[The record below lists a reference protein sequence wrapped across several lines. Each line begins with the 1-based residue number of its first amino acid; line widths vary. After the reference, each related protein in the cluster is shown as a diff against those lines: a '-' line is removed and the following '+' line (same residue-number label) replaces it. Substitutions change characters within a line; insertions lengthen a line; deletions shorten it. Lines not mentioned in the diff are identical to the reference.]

1 MAEVTVN
8 LALVSGKV
16 VDSQAPTSRTDFYNG
31 SSDSYISL
39 KNYPS
44 YNNISRAYAKYN
56 ALSETYKYKKLISAQ
71 LYFYASTNRFNVAA
85 YALSQDVDLSAIN
98 WNNAPALPDEAI
110 GTAPAYLAAQF
121 YLPIRTNALEAMS
134 AAELSKAGKALLN
147 AKTIALAT
155 VEAETATTLYTIRNG
170 ANSHYLRVIVDP
182 DVTITSQVEAVNSPT
197 SGYVN
202 PRVANSF
209 SWNLVSSD
217 SVYTCAGEFVQQSAT
232 FYWRVKNASSWNSV
246 SAGTSKSKTISAN
259 TFPTASTIQWYVS
272 ATDTTGTTSTTPT
285 YEFST
290 AAGAVTAT
298 PVSPA
303 DSVEDNSAAI
313 TFTWNVTSAD
323 GQAHSSSELQKSTD
337 GSTWSTLGTV
347 SGSGTSYVCPTN
359 TLPSGTIYWR
369 VRASNIDGTAG
380 AWSSA
385 VTFISFGAPAAPSVT
400 VTARNFAT
408 VNWQT
413 DVQEAYKITVDG
425 AVIGPIFGT
434 ERTYDLPEPLRAGT
448 HTVSVEVQNSFGL
461 WSQPGTANVTVT
473 EGIDYLTR
481 IVSVKGKIDA
491 VITYNVDPRYT
502 AVSAIYLYR
511 DGIKIASLPVQL
523 SNGQTYVDRFVL
535 GRHSYQIIVRYT
547 SGFGS
552 FTDTVST
559 EITSCGAPRI
569 APFSGGEWM
578 KLRLSETTR
587 RTEGFSRQRQISLRH
602 FTGAEYPVA
611 EVSPYTDASGSYDCA
626 FENVDDANAFEA
638 LFGQVVILKTKAENV
653 VIGVLSGYE
662 KQVNR
667 HYIAYT
673 FTIQRIYWRDYLDLT
688 TD

>member
-1 MAEVTVN
+1 MAETYIDLPVVESALVDADHPEANFSNLSTYNIATSYSGWTKLLLLTFQEPTASIKAKRLYRVTVVGQYKDGVDDALDVFAVKN
-8 LALVSGKV
+8 SYIPGLVTWNTKPATSINIGPSALGITYSSAYKNFEAPDWNRLSYPAAKQSEQSAWALVGNGIGINGRS
-16 VDSQAPTSRTDFYNG
+16 SYYTSSSITVKTD
-31 SSDSYISL
+31 
-39 KNYPS
+39 
-44 YNNISRAYAKYN
+44 
-56 ALSETYKYKKLISAQ
+56 
-71 LYFYASTNRFNVAA
+71 
-85 YALSQDVDLSAIN
+85 
-98 WNNAPALPDEAI
+98 
-110 GTAPAYLAAQF
+110 
-121 YLPIRTNALEAMS
+121 
-134 AAELSKAGKALLN
+134 
-147 AKTIALAT
+147 TIA
-155 VEAETATTLYTIRNG
+155 V
-170 ANSHYLRVIVDP
+170 RVYYD
-182 DVTITSQVEAVNSPT
+182 DSASATSQVEATNSPT

-202 PRVANSF
+202 PRTATSF
-209 SWNLVSSD
+209 SWQFKPSGTYYPVSP
-217 SVYTCAGEFVQQSAT
+217 YTQQSAT
-232 FYWRVKNASSWNSV
+232 FYWRVKNASTWNSV
-246 SAGTSKSKTISAN
+246 SAGTAQSKSISAN

-272 ATDTTGTTSTTPT
+272 ATDTYGTTSTTPT

-347 SGSGTSYVCPTN
+347 SGSGTSYVCPAN
-359 TLPSGTIYWR
+359 TLPSGTLYWR

-385 VTFISFGAPAAPSVT
+385 ASFVSFGAPAAPSVT
-400 VTARNFAT
+400 VTANNFAT
-408 VNWQT
+408 VNWQA
-413 DVQEAYKITVDG
+413 DVQEAYRITVDG

-461 WSQPGTANVTVT
+461 WSQPGTASVTVT
-473 EGIDYLTR
+473 ESPIFTTR

-523 SNGQTYVDRFVL
+523 GSGQTYVDRCVL

-547 SGFGS
+547 SGIGS
-552 FTDTVST
+552 FTDTVSA

-626 FENVDDANAFEA
+626 FETVEDANAFEA
-638 LFGQVVILKTKAENV
+638 LFGQVVILKTKANNV

>member
-31 SSDSYISL
+31 SSDSHFSL

-44 YNNISRAYAKYN
+44 YGNISRAFAKYSS
-56 ALSETYKYKKLISAQ
+56 LSDSYKYKKLISAQ
-71 LYFYASTNRFNVAA
+71 LAFRSATNKFNVGA

-98 WNNAPALPDEAI
+98 WNNAPALPDEAL
-110 GTAPAYLAAQF
+110 GTAPTYLVANF
-121 YLPIRTNALEAMS
+121 LLPIRTNSLESMS
-134 AAELSKAGKALLN
+134 AAELSNAGKALLN
-147 AKTIALAT
+147 AKTIAIAT
-155 VEAETATTLYTIRNG
+155 VEAETYTTLYTKYEGTNT
-170 ANSHYLRVIVDP
+170 NYLRVIVDP

-202 PRVANSF
+202 PRIANSF
-209 SWNLVSSD
+209 SWRFVSSD
-217 SVYTCAGEFVQQSAT
+217 PVYTCAGEWKQQSAT
-232 FYWRVKNASSWNSV
+232 FYWRVKNASTWNSV
-246 SAGTSKSKTISAN
+246 SVGTSKSKTISAN

-285 YEFST
+285 YEIST
-290 AAGAVTAT
+290 TAGAVTAT

-303 DSVEDNSAAI
+303 DSVEDNSAPI
-313 TFTWNVTSAD
+313 TFSWNVTSAD
-323 GQAHSSSELQKSTD
+323 GQAQSGSGLQYSTNGSSWTA
-337 GSTWSTLGTV
+337 LGTV
-347 SGSGTSYVCPTN
+347 SGSGTSYVCPAN
-359 TLPSGTIYWR
+359 TLPSGTLYWR

-400 VTARNFAT
+400 VTAKNFAT
-408 VNWQT
+408 VTWQT
-413 DVQEAYKITVDG
+413 DVQEAFRITVDG
-425 AVIGPIFGT
+425 TVIGPIFGT
-434 ERTYDLPEPLRAGT
+434 ERTYDLPEPLRTGT
-448 HTVSVEVQNSFGL
+448 HTITVEVQNSFGL
-461 WSQPGTANVTVT
+461 WSQPGTASVTVP
-473 EGIDYLTR
+473 EGTTYLTR

-511 DGIKIASLPVQL
+511 DGVRIASLPVQL
-523 SNGQTYVDRFVL
+523 GNGQTYVDRFVL
-535 GRHSYQIIVRYT
+535 GRHSYQIIVRYA

-552 FTDTVST
+552 FSDTVSA

-578 KLRLSETTR
+578 MLRLSETPR

-602 FTGAEYPVA
+602 FTGAEYPIA
-611 EVSPYTDASGSYDCA
+611 EISPYTDASGSYDCA
-626 FENVDDANAFEA
+626 FETVEDANAFEA
-638 LFGQVVILKTKAENV
+638 LFGQVVILKTKANNV
-653 VIGVLSGYE
+653 VIGVLSNYE
-662 KQVNR
+662 KRVSR

-673 FTIQRIYWRDYLDLT
+673 FSIQRIYWRDYLDLT

>member
-1 MAEVTVN
+1 MAETYIDLPVVESALVDADHPETNFSNLSTYNIATSYSGWTKLLLLTFQEPSASIKSKRLYRVTVVGQYKDGVDDALDVFAVKN
-8 LALVSGKV
+8 SYIPGLVTWNTKPATSINIGPSALGITYSSAYKNFEAPDWNRLSYPAAKQSEQSAWALVGNGIGINGRSSYYERSSITVK
-16 VDSQAPTSRTDFYNG
+16 TD
-31 SSDSYISL
+31 
-39 KNYPS
+39 
-44 YNNISRAYAKYN
+44 
-56 ALSETYKYKKLISAQ
+56 
-71 LYFYASTNRFNVAA
+71 
-85 YALSQDVDLSAIN
+85 
-98 WNNAPALPDEAI
+98 
-110 GTAPAYLAAQF
+110 
-121 YLPIRTNALEAMS
+121 
-134 AAELSKAGKALLN
+134 
-147 AKTIALAT
+147 TIA
-155 VEAETATTLYTIRNG
+155 V
-170 ANSHYLRVIVDP
+170 RVYYD
-182 DVTITSQVEAVNSPT
+182 DSASATSQVEATNSPT

-202 PRVANSF
+202 PRTATSF
-209 SWNLVSSD
+209 SWQFKPSGTYYPVSPYAQS
-217 SVYTCAGEFVQQSAT
+217 SAT

-246 SAGTSKSKTISAN
+246 SAGTAQSKSISAN

-272 ATDTTGTTSTTPT
+272 ATDTYGTTSTTPT

-303 DSVEDNSAAI
+303 DSVEDNNAPI

-347 SGSGTSYVCPTN
+347 SGSGTSYVCPAN
-359 TLPSGTIYWR
+359 TLPSGTLYWR

-385 VTFISFGAPAAPSVT
+385 ASFVSFGAPAAPSVT
-400 VTARNFAT
+400 VTAKNFAT
-408 VNWQT
+408 VNWQA

-461 WSQPGTANVTVT
+461 WSQPGTASVTVT
-473 EGIDYLTR
+473 ESPIYVTR

-491 VITYNVDPRYT
+491 VITYNIDPRYT

-511 DGIKIASLPVQL
+511 DGVRIASLPVQVG
-523 SNGQTYVDRFVL
+523 NGQTYVDRFVL

-547 SGFGS
+547 SGIGS
-552 FTDTVST
+552 FTDTVSA

-569 APFSGGEWM
+569 APIIGGEWM

-626 FENVDDANAFEA
+626 FENVEDANAFEA
-638 LFGQVVILKTKAENV
+638 LFGQVVILKTKANNV
-653 VIGVLSGYE
+653 VIGVLSGYD

-667 HYIAYT
+667 QYIAYT

>member
-1 MAEVTVN
+1 MAETYVDLPISESAYVTN
-8 LALVSGKV
+8 AHPE
-16 VDSQAPTSRTDFYNG
+16 D
-31 SSDSYISL
+31 
-39 KNYPS
+39 
-44 YNNISRAYAKYN
+44 NISNLSQYTLAYGGGN
-56 ALSETYKYKKLISAQ
+56 QLILMQFQSVASAIKSKR
-71 LYFYASTNRFNVAA
+71 LYRIEARGSCSTSGSVGIRVYAITADFIPGLVTWQTKPTASLIGRITTVSSGSGE
-85 YALSQDVDLSAIN
+85 YAL
-98 WNNAPALPDEAI
+98 PAWT
-110 GTAPAYLAAQF
+110 GTASENSSEAARALHGYGVAFGKNATDVSKTF
-121 YLPIRTNALEAMS
+121 YMS
-134 AAELSKAGKALLN
+134 G
-147 AKTIALAT
+147 
-155 VEAETATTLYTIRNG
+155 VV
-170 ANSHYLRVIVDP
+170 LRVYYD
-182 DVTITSQVEAVNSPT
+182 DSASATSQVEATNSPT

-202 PRVANSF
+202 PRTATSF
-209 SWNLVSSD
+209 SWRFKPSGSYYPVSPYSQ
-217 SVYTCAGEFVQQSAT
+217 SSAT
-232 FYWRVKNASSWNSV
+232 FYWRLKNASSWNSV
-246 SAGTSKSKTISAN
+246 SAGTDKTKTISAN

-272 ATDTTGTTSTTPT
+272 ATDTYGTTSTTPT

-347 SGSGTSYVCPTN
+347 SGSGTSYVCPAN

-400 VTARNFAT
+400 VTERNFAT
-408 VNWQT
+408 VNWQA
-413 DVQEAYKITVDG
+413 DVQEAYRITVDG

-434 ERTYDLPEPLRAGT
+434 ERSYNLTEPLRAGT

-491 VITYNVDPRYT
+491 VITYNIDPRYT

-523 SNGQTYVDRFVL
+523 SNRQTYVDRFVL

>member
-1 MAEVTVN
+1 MAETYIDLPVVESALVDADHPETNFSNLSTYNIATSYSGWTKLLLLTFQEPTASIKSKRLYRVTVVGQYKDGVDDALDVFAVKN
-8 LALVSGKV
+8 SYIPGLVTWNTKPATSINIGPSALGITYSSVYKNFEAPNWSRLSYPAEKQSEQSAWALVGNGIGINGRSSYYTSSSITVKTETLAV
-16 VDSQAPTSRTDFYNG
+16 RVYYDDSA
-31 SSDSYISL
+31 
-39 KNYPS
+39 
-44 YNNISRAYAKYN
+44 
-56 ALSETYKYKKLISAQ
+56 SA
-71 LYFYASTNRFNVAA
+71 
-85 YALSQDVDLSAIN
+85 
-98 WNNAPALPDEAI
+98 
-110 GTAPAYLAAQF
+110 
-121 YLPIRTNALEAMS
+121 
-134 AAELSKAGKALLN
+134 
-147 AKTIALAT
+147 
-155 VEAETATTLYTIRNG
+155 
-170 ANSHYLRVIVDP
+170 
-182 DVTITSQVEAVNSPT
+182 TSQVEATNSPT

-202 PRVANSF
+202 PRTATSF
-209 SWNLVSSD
+209 SWQFKPSGSYYPVSPYSQ
-217 SVYTCAGEFVQQSAT
+217 SSAT
-232 FYWRVKNASSWNSV
+232 LYWRVKNASTWNSV
-246 SAGTSKSKTISAN
+246 SAGTAQTKSISAN

-272 ATDTTGTTSTTPT
+272 SADTYGTTSTTPT

-290 AAGAVTAT
+290 AAGAVTAA
-298 PVSPA
+298 PVSPV

-347 SGSGTSYVCPTN
+347 SGSGTSYVCPAN
-359 TLPSGTIYWR
+359 TLPSGTLYWR
-369 VRASNIDGTAG
+369 VRSSNIDGTAG

-400 VTARNFAT
+400 VTAKNFAT

-413 DVQEAYKITVDG
+413 DVQEAYRITVDG
-425 AVIGPIFGT
+425 ADIGPIFGT
-434 ERTYDLPEPLRAGT
+434 ERTYDLPEPLRTGT

-461 WSQPGTANVTVT
+461 WSQPGTATVTVT
-473 EGIDYLTR
+473 EGIVYLSR

-491 VITYNVDPRYT
+491 VITYNIDPRYT

-511 DGIKIASLPVQL
+511 DGVRIASLPVQL

-547 SGFGS
+547 SGIGS
-552 FTDTVST
+552 FTDTVSAD
-559 EITSCGAPRI
+559 ITSCGAPRI
-569 APFSGGEWM
+569 ALFSGGEWM

-587 RTEGFSRQRQISLRH
+587 RTEGFSRQRQLSLRH

-626 FENVDDANAFEA
+626 FENVEDANAFEA
-638 LFGQVVILKTKAENV
+638 LFGQVVILKTKANNV

>member
-1 MAEVTVN
+1 MAETYID
-8 LALVSGKV
+8 LPV
-16 VDSQAPTSRTDFYNG
+16 VDTAFVDKAYPERNISGLSEYTFTSSSATQGIFATYQDAPNTIKSKLLYRIEVVGSYKGEDSNIQALSCNTSFIPGLITWNSMPATTPIGLNIFV
-31 SSDSYISL
+31 SDTATYTGFVVPDWSHGHYTASEISL
-39 KNYPS
+39 FSALAINGNGIALIGRLKS
-44 YNNISRAYAKYN
+44 YSRQ
-56 ALSETYKYKKLISAQ
+56 LTISAVAMAIRV
-71 LYFYASTNRFNVAA
+71 YYDDSASA
-85 YALSQDVDLSAIN
+85 
-98 WNNAPALPDEAI
+98 
-110 GTAPAYLAAQF
+110 
-121 YLPIRTNALEAMS
+121 
-134 AAELSKAGKALLN
+134 
-147 AKTIALAT
+147 
-155 VEAETATTLYTIRNG
+155 
-170 ANSHYLRVIVDP
+170 
-182 DVTITSQVEAVNSPT
+182 TSQVTISNAPT

-202 PRVANSF
+202 PRTATSF
-209 SWNLVSSD
+209 AWQFKPSGTYYPVSPYSQ
-217 SVYTCAGEFVQQSAT
+217 SSAT
-232 FYWRVKNASSWNSV
+232 LYWRVKNASTWNSV
-246 SAGTSKSKTISAN
+246 SAGTAQSKSISAN

-272 ATDTTGTTSTTPT
+272 ATDTYGTTSTTPT

-313 TFTWNVTSAD
+313 TFTWTVTSAD
-323 GQAHSSSELQKSTD
+323 GQAQSGSELQYSTN
-337 GSTWSTLGTV
+337 GNSWTALGTV
-347 SGSGTSYVCPTN
+347 SGSGTSYVCSAN

-385 VTFISFGAPAAPSVT
+385 VTFISFGAPATPSVT
-400 VTARNFAT
+400 VTAKNFAT

-413 DVQEAYKITVDG
+413 DVQEAYRITVDG

-434 ERTYDLPEPLRAGT
+434 ERTYDLPEPLRTGT

-461 WSQPGTANVTVT
+461 WSQPGTATVTVP
-473 EGIDYLTR
+473 EGIVYLTR
-481 IVSVKGKIDA
+481 IVSVKSKIDA
-491 VITYNVDPRYT
+491 VITYNIDPRYT

-511 DGIKIASLPVQL
+511 DGVRIASLPVQL

-552 FTDTVST
+552 FTDTVSA

-587 RTEGFSRQRQISLRH
+587 RTESFSRQRQISLRH

-611 EVSPYTDASGSYDCA
+611 EISPYTDASGSYDCA

-638 LFGQVVILKTKAENV
+638 LFGQVVILKTKANNV

>member
-1 MAEVTVN
+1 MAETYIDLPVVESALVDADHPETNFSNLSTYNIATSYSGWTKLLLLTFQEPTASIKSKRLYRVTVVGQYKDGVN
-8 LALVSGKV
+8 DDLAVYAVNNSYIPGLVTWNTKPATSINIGPSAGISYSSAYKNFEAPDWSRLTSQYPAAKQSEQSAWALVGNGIGINGRSSYYTSSPITVKTDTLAV
-16 VDSQAPTSRTDFYNG
+16 RVYYDDSA
-31 SSDSYISL
+31 
-39 KNYPS
+39 
-44 YNNISRAYAKYN
+44 
-56 ALSETYKYKKLISAQ
+56 SA
-71 LYFYASTNRFNVAA
+71 
-85 YALSQDVDLSAIN
+85 
-98 WNNAPALPDEAI
+98 
-110 GTAPAYLAAQF
+110 
-121 YLPIRTNALEAMS
+121 
-134 AAELSKAGKALLN
+134 
-147 AKTIALAT
+147 
-155 VEAETATTLYTIRNG
+155 
-170 ANSHYLRVIVDP
+170 
-182 DVTITSQVEAVNSPT
+182 TSQVEATNSPT

-202 PRVANSF
+202 PRTATSF
-209 SWNLVSSD
+209 SWQFKPSGSYYPVSPYSQ
-217 SVYTCAGEFVQQSAT
+217 TSAT
-232 FYWRVKNASSWNSV
+232 FYWRVKNASTWNSV
-246 SAGTSKSKTISAN
+246 SAGTAQSKSISAN

-272 ATDTTGTTSTTPT
+272 ATDTYGTTSNTAT

-303 DSVEDNSAAI
+303 DSVEDNSADI
-313 TFTWNVTSAD
+313 EFKWNVTSAD
-323 GQAHSSSELQKSTD
+323 GQPQSGSELQYSTN
-337 GSTWSTLGTV
+337 GSSWTALGTV
-347 SGSGTSYVCPTN
+347 SGSGTSYVCPAN

-400 VTARNFAT
+400 VTERNFAT
-408 VNWQT
+408 VNWQA
-413 DVQEAYKITVDG
+413 DVQEAYRITVDG

-491 VITYNVDPRYT
+491 VITYNIDPRYT

-611 EVSPYTDASGSYDCA
+611 EVSTYSDASGSYDCA
-626 FENVDDANAFEA
+626 FDNVGDANAFEA

>member
-1 MAEVTVN
+1 MAEVTIN

-31 SSDSYISL
+31 SSDSYIRL

-44 YNNISRAYAKYN
+44 YGNISRAFAKYGTISD
-56 ALSETYKYKKLISAQ
+56 AYKYKKLISAQ
-71 LYFYASTNRFNVAA
+71 LHFRSGTSRDNVAI
-85 YALSQDVDLSAIN
+85 YALSQDIDLDSIT
-98 WNNAPALPDEAI
+98 WNNAPSLPETPI
-110 GTAPAYLAAQF
+110 GTSPVYLVNQF
-121 YLPIRTNALEAMS
+121 FLPTRTGSLEAMTAS
-134 AAELSKAGKALLN
+134 ELSSAGKLLLN
-147 AKTIALAT
+147 AKTVALAT
-155 VEAETATTLYTIRNG
+155 VEAEEYTTLHTEYDGTNV
-170 ANSHYLRVIVDP
+170 HYLRVIVDT

-232 FYWRVKNASSWNSV
+232 FYWRVKNASTWNSA
-246 SAGTSKSKTISAN
+246 SAGTAQSKSISAN
-259 TFPTASTIQWYVS
+259 TFPTASTIQWYVT
-272 ATDTTGTTSTTPT
+272 ATDTNGTSSNTPT

-298 PVSPA
+298 PVSPV

-313 TFTWNVTSAD
+313 TFNWNVTSAD
-323 GQAHSSSELQKSTD
+323 GQAQSSSELQYSTN
-337 GSTWSTLGTV
+337 GSSWTALGTV
-347 SGSGTSYVCPTN
+347 SGSGTSYVCPAN
-359 TLPSGTIYWR
+359 TLPSGTLYWR

-385 VTFISFGAPAAPSVT
+385 ASFVSFGAPAAPSVT

-461 WSQPGTANVTVT
+461 WSQPGTASVTVP
-473 EGIDYLTR
+473 EGTTYLTR

-491 VITYNVDPRYT
+491 VITYNIDPRYT

-511 DGIKIASLPVQL
+511 DGVRIASLPVQL
-523 SNGQTYVDRFVL
+523 VNGQTYVDRFVL
-535 GRHSYQIIVRYT
+535 GRHSYQIVVRYT

-552 FTDTVST
+552 VSDTVSA
-559 EITSCGAPRI
+559 EIASCGAPRI
-569 APFSGGEWM
+569 ALFSGGEWLP
-578 KLRLSETTR
+578 LRLSVDANR
-587 RTEGFSRQRQISLRH
+587 VQSFSRARNVSLRH
-602 FTGAEYPVA
+602 FSGSAYPVA
-611 EVSPYTDASGSYDCA
+611 EIGAAEDETGSYDAA
-626 FENVDDANAFEA
+626 FRTPEELAKFEA
-638 LFGQVVILKTKAENV
+638 LFGKPVIMKTQGNQVLIGILSNIEKTFGEFCISV
-653 VIGVLSGYE
+653 S
-662 KQVNR
+662 
-667 HYIAYT
+667 
-673 FTIQRIYWRDYLDLT
+673 FTITRMHWRDYLDLSNS
-688 TD
+688 

>member
-1 MAEVTVN
+1 MAETYVDLPISESAYVTD
-8 LALVSGKV
+8 AHPE
-16 VDSQAPTSRTDFYNG
+16 D
-31 SSDSYISL
+31 
-39 KNYPS
+39 
-44 YNNISRAYAKYN
+44 NISN
-56 ALSETYKYKKLISAQ
+56 
-71 LYFYASTNRFNVAA
+71 
-85 YALSQDVDLSAIN
+85 LSQYTLAYGGGTQLILMQFQPVASSIMSKRLYRIEVRGSCSTSGSVGMYIYAITSAFIPGLVTWQTKPTASLIGRITTVHYDN
-98 WNNAPALPDEAI
+98 SEYELPAWT
-110 GTAPAYLAAQF
+110 GTASENSSEAARALHGYGVAFGKKASDPSKTF
-121 YLPIRTNALEAMS
+121 YMS
-134 AAELSKAGKALLN
+134 G
-147 AKTIALAT
+147 
-155 VEAETATTLYTIRNG
+155 VV
-170 ANSHYLRVIVDP
+170 LRVYYD
-182 DVTITSQVEAVNSPT
+182 DSASATSQVTISNAPT

-202 PRVANSF
+202 PRTATSF
-209 SWNLVSSD
+209 SWEFIPSGTYYPVSPYAQS
-217 SVYTCAGEFVQQSAT
+217 SAT
-232 FYWRVKNASSWNSV
+232 LYWRVKNASTWNSV
-246 SAGTSKSKTISAN
+246 SAGTAKTKSISAN

-272 ATDTTGTTSTTPT
+272 ATDTYGTTSTTPT

-323 GQAHSSSELQKSTD
+323 GQAQSGSELQYSTN
-337 GSTWSTLGTV
+337 GNSWTALGTV

-385 VTFISFGAPAAPSVT
+385 VSFVSFGAPQTPTVT
-400 VTARNFAT
+400 VVPGNFPLIR
-408 VNWQT
+408 WQT
-413 DVQEAYKITVDG
+413 DVQEAYRVTVAG
-425 AVIGPIFGT
+425 KTYGPVFGT
-434 ERTYDLPEPLRAGT
+434 EKSFQLTDPLSAGDYT
-448 HTVSVEVQNSFGL
+448 AEVEVQNSFGL
-461 WSQPGTANVTVT
+461 WSAKGTAFFTVVNT
-473 EGIDYLTR
+473 VHARPHITASKFGVDARIDYT
-481 IVSVKGKIDA
+481 VSNISSTNDVFIF
-491 VITYNVDPRYT
+491 
-502 AVSAIYLYR
+502 R
-511 DGIKIASLPVQL
+511 DGVKIASVPVAET
-523 SNGQTYVDRFVL
+523 GTFVDRHVL
-535 GRHSYQIIVRYT
+535 GTHSYQVIVRINDYYAAYSQEQARGT
-547 SGFGS
+547 LK
-552 FTDTVST
+552 V
-559 EITSCGAPRI
+559 CGAPRI

-626 FENVDDANAFEA
+626 FENVEDANAFEA
-638 LFGQVVILKTKAENV
+638 LFGQVVILKTKANNV

>member
-1 MAEVTVN
+1 MAETYVDLPILESAFVDSKYPESNFPDLTKWSFSESSGVSQF
-8 LALVSGKV
+8 ALIKFQTPTSAISGKRLYRIEV
-16 VDSQAPTSRTDFYNG
+16 RGN
-31 SSDSYISL
+31 YIYGAGITIL
-39 KNYPS
+39 N
-44 YNNISRAYAKYN
+44 
-56 ALSETYKYKKLISAQ
+56 TY
-71 LYFYASTNRFNVAA
+71 
-85 YALSQDVDLSAIN
+85 
-98 WNNAPALPDEAI
+98 WNNADFIPGLVTWNNKPKQVLLGVRTRLEQVEQLTSFAAPDAEYWEDLHTPKEISYESSFALYGNGIAI
-110 GTAPAYLAAQF
+110 
-121 YLPIRTNALEAMS
+121 NARINYHDGRPVDIYSNVL
-134 AAELSKAGKALLN
+134 
-147 AKTIALAT
+147 
-155 VEAETATTLYTIRNG
+155 V
-170 ANSHYLRVIVDP
+170 LRVYYDS
-182 DVTITSQVEAVNSPT
+182 TENATSQVEVNNSPT

-202 PRVANSF
+202 PRTATSF
-209 SWNLVSSD
+209 SWLFRSSGTYYPVSP
-217 SVYTCAGEFVQQSAT
+217 YTQQSAT
-232 FYWRVKNASSWNSV
+232 FYWRVKNASTWNSV
-246 SAGTSKSKTISAN
+246 SAGTAQSKSISAN
-259 TFPTASTIQWYVS
+259 TFPTAATIQWYVS
-272 ATDTTGTTSTTPT
+272 ATDTYGTTSNTPT

-303 DSVEDNSAAI
+303 NSVEDNSAAI
-313 TFTWNVTSAD
+313 TFTWTVTSAD
-323 GQAHSSSELQKSTD
+323 GQAQSGSELQYSTN
-337 GSTWSTLGTV
+337 GNSWTALGTV
-347 SGSGTSYVCPTN
+347 SGSGTSYVCSAN

-385 VTFISFGAPAAPSVT
+385 VTFISFGAPATPSVT
-400 VTARNFAT
+400 ATAKNFAT

-413 DVQEAYKITVDG
+413 DVQEAYRITVDG

-434 ERTYDLPEPLRAGT
+434 ERTYDLPEPLRTGT
-448 HTVSVEVQNSFGL
+448 HTISVEVQNSFGL
-461 WSQPGTANVTVT
+461 WSQPGTATVTVA

-491 VITYNVDPRYT
+491 VITYNIDPRYT

-511 DGIKIASLPVQL
+511 DGMRIASLPVIL
-523 SNGQTYVDRFVL
+523 RNGQTYVDRFVL
-535 GRHSYQIIVRYT
+535 GRHSYQIVVRYT
-547 SGFGS
+547 SGIGS
-552 FTDTVST
+552 FTDTVSAD
-559 EITSCGAPRI
+559 ITSCGAPRI
-569 APFSGGEWM
+569 APFGGEWM

-587 RTEGFSRQRQISLRH
+587 RTEGFSRQRQVSLRH

-626 FENVDDANAFEA
+626 FENVEDANAFEA
-638 LFGQVVILKTKAENV
+638 LFGQVVILKTKANNV